1 MTAEKNCLPKLT
13 DEPTW
18 IIDPIDGT
26 TNFVHQFPHTCISL
40 ALIINKSIEIG
51 IVYNPLMM
59 QFFSAKRQKGAF
71 LNGHRIKTSKITG
84 INNLFIDIIL
94 IYYRHILIG
103 IILYKIT

>member
-1 MTAEKNCLPKLT
+1 
-13 DEPTW
+13 
-18 IIDPIDGT
+18 
-26 TNFVHQFPHTCISL
+26 
-40 ALIINKSIEIG
+40 
-51 IVYNPLMM
+51 MM

-94 IYYRHILIG
+94 IYCRHILIG